1 MMSRVPLLILLSLA
15 ACAPRRVV
23 PNPECRDRPV
33 TDGRFS
39 ANGGELVKLAG
50 GYELTLVNSEG
61 GYGDPVVRGRLNL
74 WPNNSVRRYAWV
86 ARTVG
91 RVRGE
96 RPLFGAFESRSSTMP
111 SYPKLRTPEAADDP
125 AVELVTQ
132 TLYFGGVDR
141 IDGTGERLQ
150 ITSISLT
157 GFSGTWTHDR
167 GIEMT
172 VDSATGQR
180 LREPGGHFCAVR
192 LPKD

>member
-1 MMSRVPLLILLSLA
+1 MSRSPVLILLSLA
-15 ACAPRRVV
+15 ACAPARVG
-23 PNPECRDRPV
+23 PDPECRDRPAA
-33 TDGRFS
+33 DGGIP
-39 ANGGELVKLAG
+39 ANGAELVKLAG
-50 GYELTLVNSEG
+50 GYELTLLNSEG
-61 GYGDPVVRGRLNL
+61 GYGDSVVGGRLDL
-74 WPNNSVRRYAWV
+74 WPNDSIRRYAWV
-86 ARTVG
+86 AHTVG

-111 SYPKLRTPEAADDP
+111 SYPKLRTPGGTDDP
-125 AVELVTQ
+125 AVELVAQ

-150 ITSISLT
+150 ITSISVR
-157 GFSGTWTHDR
+157 GFAGTWTHDR

-192 LPKD
+192 LPEE